1 MTGSTYRVLRS
12 PHDDGVFLLLDTETT
27 DPVYVI
33 ATGYENELAQTVEA
47 IEPGNTVLAT
57 FDWSGERPR
66 FASLEIVTETV
77 FAFASDATNI
87 FEAAIECWHETESAG
102 AAMNSRLTRSTDGD
116 VNGVLYVFAQ
126 QTGERDLFSE
136 FHNGIKPIGPLLDP
150 IEGSDPPY
158 EVFVIEPRDEPFVLI
173 YIVLEPNGMLART
186 VRDTYKFE

>member
-12 PHDDGVFLLLDTETT
+12 PRDDSEFLLLDTETT

-33 ATGYENELAQTVEA
+33 ATGYENELAQTVGA
-47 IEPGNTVLAT
+47 IEPGNTIHTT

-66 FASLEIVTETV
+66 FSSIEIVTETV

-186 VRDTYKFE
+186 VRDTYEFG